1 MLLPCLAIQLGRT
14 KTVAADEE
22 GRAFLVGPPVEAL
35 REWLQRA
42 DITKGSVFRAIDGW
56 GAVEDRALTPQ
67 SINLIVKRSCAM
79 AGLDPRD
86 YSVHRLRAGYLT
98 EVARRGMR
106 CRRRCS
112 SRSTVRC
119 SRRRAITTRSTG
131 RRAGR
136 CA

>member
-1 MLLPCLAIQLGRT
+1 M
-14 KTVAADEE
+14 AADEE

-86 YSVHRLRAGYLT
+86 YSAHRLRGGVSHRSGAAGGCAAGGDAA
-98 EVARRGMR
+98 VAAPFGAAGGELLQRGR
-106 CRRRCS
+106 PGEGRA
-112 SRSTVRC
+112 VRL
-119 SRRRAITTRSTG
+119 G
-131 RRAGR
+131 K
-136 CA
+136 